1 MPQPAA
7 TLRTVGTIDDLLR
20 YLEAE
25 LDWPLQEYGL
35 DELTFEYQPAELGL
49 NEKDAAK
56 IRKIY
61 QLRPLAHDQPWGIFF
76 VEFEVKKLPVVVLR
90 RILSHLVIKQRAT
103 ANSAERARWQL
114 DDLLFISAYGEETL
128 KQRDIAFAHF
138 HQDDSDLPTLRV
150 LGWDGNDTPL
160 KLEHVAD
167 VLKDRLRWPD
177 DPTDH
182 IQWRAVWREPFRH
195 RIGHAIQTVDV
206 LVKQLAALACNIYA
220 RCTTMMAAE
229 SEHGQ
234 LHQIYKAFQ
243 TALVHDLK
251 EIDFADTYA
260 QTVTYGLLTAAISR
274 TDNSEGQY
282 GRVLL
287 AENITEMVPITNPFL
302 REMLQTFLKVG
313 GRRDGIDFDELG
325 IQDVVELLRSKET
338 NLPAILRDFNNRT
351 PGEDPVIR
359 FYEDFLAAYNKKLK
373 VQRGVFYTPQPVVS
387 YIVRSVHE
395 LLQRDFGLE
404 DGLASTITWGEMAA
418 RHADLKIPTG
428 TDPALPFVV
437 VLDPATG
444 TATFLVEVIDVIHKT
459 LVAKWQK
466 AGKRAAEI
474 QQLWN
479 DYVPAHLLPR
489 LYGYELMMAPYA
501 IAHMKIP
508 LKLRETGFT
517 AWSQLRDVDRVRI
530 FLTNALEPAQEQPS
544 LPVLFPALAHEAQ
557 AVNEV
562 KRKQRF
568 TVVVGNPPYAGH
580 SSNASRTTKNE
591 FTFIGKLVE
600 DYKEGCP
607 ELFKPAQAKWLQDD
621 YVKFIR
627 FGAYILNNAH
637 TGVLGYI
644 TNHSYLNNPTFRGMR
659 RHLLVF
665 IPI

>member
-418 RHADLKIPTG
+418 RHAELKIPTG
-428 TDPALPFVV
+428 TDPASPFVV

-474 QQLWN
+474 VQLWN

-517 AWSQLRDVDRVRI
+517 AWGRLRDVDRVRV
-530 FLTNALEPAQEQPS
+530 FLTNSLEPTNDLQGKFES
-544 LPVLFPALAHEAQ
+544 MFPALAHEAH

-562 KRKQRF
+562 KRSQKF
-568 TVVVGNPPYAGH
+568 VVVVGNPPYSKSMNNHPWIVSLIDDFKKGL
-580 SSNASRTTKNE
+580 NE
-591 FTFIGKLVE
+591 KKSDLNRE
-600 DYKEGCP
+600 E
-607 ELFKPAQAKWLQDD
+607 W
-621 YVKFIR
+621 KF
-627 FGAYILNNAH
+627 
-637 TGVLGYI
+637 
-644 TNHSYLNNPTFRGMR
+644 
-659 RHLLVF
+659 
-665 IPI
+665 